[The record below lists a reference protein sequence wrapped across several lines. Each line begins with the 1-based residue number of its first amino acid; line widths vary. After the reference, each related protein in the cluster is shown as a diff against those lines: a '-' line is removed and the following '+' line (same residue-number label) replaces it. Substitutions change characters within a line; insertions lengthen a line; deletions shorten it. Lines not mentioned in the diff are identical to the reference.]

1 MKPDQSVNPAEAVAQ
16 GAAIQAGSIS
26 GEMDDMLLLDVAP
39 LSLGVE
45 VQGGLTETLV
55 EKNTTIPAEESKT
68 FTTAQDNQSTVT
80 VHVVQG
86 EREMAQDNKSLGQFN
101 LSGLPPAPA
110 GQPQIEVTFEIDADG
125 ILNVS
130 AEEQQSGEEASISI
144 DDTSRLDED
153 EIEDM
158 KEEAEKHEEE
168 DRLKREFIETKNKA
182 DKMTSQAETQLNNFE
197 EEVDEEV
204 IEEIEEAIEDVEEA
218 REEAEEIE
226 DLEEAAEHIDSA
238 IEDLEKELQEIGQE
252 MYDGQQ
258 GGMGGMGGFDP
269 SNMSE
274 EDLKEA
280 AQNMGGMGG
289 QAGGNDEVV
298 DADYEEVDTD
308 EEKEE

>member
-1 MKPDQSVNPAEAVAQ
+1 M
-16 GAAIQAGSIS
+16 
-26 GEMDDMLLLDVAP
+26 
-39 LSLGVE
+39 
-45 VQGGLTETLV
+45 
-55 EKNTTIPAEESKT
+55 
-68 FTTAQDNQSTVT
+68 VT

-101 LSGLPPAPA
+101 LQGLPPAPA

-158 KEEAEKHEEE
+158 KEQAEKHEEE
-168 DRLKREFIETKNKA
+168 DKLKREFIETKNKA
-182 DKMTSQAETQLNNFE
+182 DQMTSQAETQLENFE
-197 EEVDEEV
+197 DEVDQEV
-204 IEEIEEAIEDVEEA
+204 IEGIEEAIEDVREA
-218 REEAEEIE
+218 KEEAEEIE

-238 IEDLEKELQEIGQE
+238 IEDLEQELQEIGQE

-258 GGMGGMGGFDP
+258 GAPGGMGGMGGVDP

-280 AQNMGGMGG
+280 AQNMNMGG
-289 QAGGNDEVV
+289 APGNSGDDEVV